1 MQFHQQPN
9 QQGSNVD
16 QAHPDA
22 ASNPTIF
29 KPSVILSQ
37 RHDRLL
43 GVNFPPNQRMIIH
56 KPANVLNRIDSAVFQ
71 TEE

>member
-43 GVNFPPNQRMIIH
+43 GVNFPPING
-56 KPANVLNRIDSAVFQ
+56 
-71 TEE
+71 